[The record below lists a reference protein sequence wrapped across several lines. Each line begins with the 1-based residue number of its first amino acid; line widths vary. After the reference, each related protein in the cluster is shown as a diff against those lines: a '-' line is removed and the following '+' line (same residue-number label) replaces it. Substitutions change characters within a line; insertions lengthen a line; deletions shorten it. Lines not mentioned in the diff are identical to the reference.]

1 MKDRQ
6 GVGLL
11 RFSSA
16 LPQSIHLL
24 IRRNMKRTGY
34 TPPLRRDLV
43 KRLYFAAKDAGLPM
57 TVVHDRLMERALN
70 QISVNE
76 TDQQYQAEQKQSA
89 A

>member
-1 MKDRQ
+1 MGIGQ
-6 GVGLL
+6 GAVLL
-11 RFSSA
+11 RFYSA

-57 TVVHDRLMERALN
+57 TVVHDRLMEKALN
-70 QISVNE
+70 QICVRE

>member
-1 MKDRQ
+1 MGIGQ

-57 TVVHDRLMERALN
+57 TVVHDRLMEKALN
-70 QISVNE
+70 QITVHE
-76 TDQQYQAEQKQSA
+76 TADNYQAKTEQSA

>member
-16 LPQSIHLL
+16 LPQSIRLL